1 MMYFSG
7 EDCMS
12 RSMVSLSSAFRGRK
26 RTDIIPTLTRER
38 SITPHVTPRGNY
50 MRAVSMTRLDQL
62 AQPRRPYRDSRN
74 FYVNTTTN
82 NGGPR
87 AISPS
92 MTKSM
97 CNLSVAPSVGRRMHA
112 PVPSSQRGNMSQSML
127 HLADTPQKD
136 SRHLTPSPTLSRS
149 GMRSAQS
156 MMHLAA
162 APRLTRTARLRAE
175 ALAAS
180 RASSAWN
187 LNKPDNSMYG
197 RYLSPGMLMHG
208 CSLFFYFLLLFIL
221 HY

>member
-1 MMYFSG
+1 
-7 EDCMS
+7 MS
-12 RSMVSLSSAFRGRK
+12 RSMVSLSSSSAFRGRK
-26 RTDIIPTLTRER
+26 RTDIMPTLTRER
-38 SITPHVTPRGNY
+38 SITPHVTPRGNHC

-62 AQPRRPYRDSRN
+62 AQPRRPYRDTRN
-74 FYVNTTTN
+74 LYASPTTT

-97 CNLSVAPSVGRRMHA
+97 CNLANTSSVMRKSHVSMSNSR
-112 PVPSSQRGNMSQSML
+112 RGNISQSMM

-136 SRHLTPSPTLSRS
+136 NTQMTPSPPVPKS

-162 APRLTRTARLRAE
+162 PPPRLTRAARLRAQ
-175 ALAAS
+175 ALASS

-187 LNKPDNSMYG
+187 LSKPDTVVSG
-197 RYLSPGMLMHG
+197 QYLSPGMLVHG
-208 CSLFFYFLLLFIL
+208 SDFIFLLVID
-221 HY
+221 